1 MELFVHPAFLPKL
14 PLEIDVGSVTWN
26 LEGIDRLLNLLL
38 DKAEGYAAED
48 IDSGIAGDI
57 AGDIAGGIA
66 DGIARVVPE
75 KMLQVLSSATVPI
88 QRKEILKKVRL
99 INNVKNFNT
108 YLDPLIKINWLTMTI
123 PDKPTSPKQKYLTT
137 LKGHL
142 VLALLQRKNG

>member
-1 MELFVHPAFLPKL
+1 M
-14 PLEIDVGSVTWN
+14 
-26 LEGIDRLLNLLL
+26 
-38 DKAEGYAAED
+38 
-48 IDSGIAGDI
+48 AGDI
-57 AGDIAGGIA
+57 AG
-66 DGIARVVPE
+66 GIARVVPE
-75 KMLQVLSSATVPI
+75 KMLQVLSSATMPI

-108 YLDPLIKINWLTMTI
+108 YLDPLIKMNWLTMTI